1 MPDLKRYAIFISH
14 AWRYNAEYYRLEKM
28 LNEAPLFKWANY
40 SVPEHDPKIDPDT
53 AAGKK
58 TLMEA
63 LKKQIRPVNC
73 VLIISGMYVPYS
85 YWIQAEIDFAN
96 LIDKPII
103 GIKPWG
109 SEQIPLA
116 VQEAAKIMVGWN
128 TSPIIEAIR
137 RYAL

>member
-1 MPDLKRYAIFISH
+1 
-14 AWRYNAEYYRLEKM
+14 
-28 LNEAPLFKWANY
+28 
-40 SVPEHDPKIDPDT
+40 
-53 AAGKK
+53 
-58 TLMEA
+58 MEA

-73 VLIISGMYVPYS
+73 VLIISGMYVAYS

-116 VQEAAKIMVGWN
+116 VQEAAIEMVGWN
-128 TSPIIEAIR
+128 TSTNIGAIR
-137 RYAL
+137 DNAL